1 MSIFQN
7 KDLGLL
13 ILRLSV
19 GLLML
24 PHGIHKLLNS
34 GALGYIQSLLEAK
47 GLPAFISYG
56 VFVGEIIAP
65 LLIVIGFR
73 TRISALV
80 LAATGLMILFLGY
93 DNLFALTQYG
103 GWVAELAGLFLFG
116 ALSLA
121 FTGGGK
127 YALSTNNQW
136 D

>member
-1 MSIFQN
+1 MNIFQN

-19 GLLML
+19 GLLMI

-93 DNLFALTQYG
+93 DNLFSLTQHG

-116 ALSLA
+116 ALALA

>member
-19 GLLML
+19 GLLMI

-93 DNLFALTQYG
+93 DNLFSLTQHG

-116 ALSLA
+116 ALALA

>member
-1 MSIFQN
+1 MNIFQN

-19 GLLML
+19 GLLMI

-47 GLPAFISYG
+47 GLPTFISYG

-80 LAATGLMILFLGY
+80 LAATGLMMLFLGY
-93 DNLFALTQYG
+93 DNLFSLTQHG

-116 ALSLA
+116 ALALA

>member
-56 VFVGEIIAP
+56 VFVGEIVAP

>member
-1 MSIFQN
+1 MNIFQN

-19 GLLML
+19 GLLMI

-47 GLPAFISYG
+47 GLPTFISYG

-93 DNLFALTQYG
+93 DNFFSLTQHG

-116 ALSLA
+116 ALALA